1 MQLYKLPTGAVVSLY
16 AHPMF
21 APVKWCPRHGM
32 VSRWHHHFGKAD
44 FFAAPTVY
52 PMEDLPDE

>member
-32 VSRWHHHFGKAD
+32 VSRWHHHFG
-44 FFAAPTVY
+44 
-52 PMEDLPDE
+52 